1 MNELQYY
8 YNQHIN
14 KIKSLEIENKEL
26 KNKLSLMTKENEKLY
41 VQDMNKPNEKN
52 YNLLLIRVKELEAE
66 LRKYNVNTT
75 REGIISDKINELNT
89 KNPELSQ
96 RILVDI
102 CKKLL
107 ISDINNIV
115 PCIDRMN
122 NVMKGVVK
130 MEKYI
135 NQIKNIV
142 QSVYGEESLGVYDVI
157 PILED
162 WKEIV
167 INR

>member
-1 MNELQYY
+1 MN
-8 YNQHIN
+8 
-14 KIKSLEIENKEL
+14 KMKSLEAENKEL
-26 KNKLSLMTKENEKLY
+26 KNKLNLMAKENEKLY
-41 VQDMNKPNEKN
+41 LQDMNKPTEKN

-75 REGIISDKINELNT
+75 REGIISDKINVLNA
-89 KNPELSQ
+89 KDPELSH

-107 ISDINNIV
+107 ISDVNNIL
-115 PCIDRMN
+115 PSIDRMN

-142 QSVYGEESLGVYDVI
+142 QSVYGEESLGVYDII

-167 INR
+167 VNR

>member
-1 MNELQYY
+1 MN
-8 YNQHIN
+8 
-14 KIKSLEIENKEL
+14 KMKSLETENKEL
-26 KNKLSLMTKENEKLY
+26 KNKLNLMAKENEKLY
-41 VQDMNKPNEKN
+41 LQDMNKPTEKN

-75 REGIISDKINELNT
+75 REGIISDKINVLNA
-89 KNPELSQ
+89 KDPELSH

-107 ISDINNIV
+107 ISDVNNIL
-115 PCIDRMN
+115 PSIDRMN

-142 QSVYGEESLGVYDVI
+142 QSVYGEESLGVYDII

-167 INR
+167 VNR